1 MRHADA
7 TPDIVGA
14 NDLAS
19 LCSLPPPA
27 ATLTWCI
34 LQQFSKMLKHLMI
47 VLLALFTV
55 FSNVA
60 AVDGNS
66 GNFDEL
72 VKSADKNALVKF
84 LAPW

>member
-1 MRHADA
+1 
-7 TPDIVGA
+7 
-14 NDLAS
+14 
-19 LCSLPPPA
+19 
-27 ATLTWCI
+27 
-34 LQQFSKMLKHLMI
+34 MLKHLMI